1 MDEDEDIIMVGPG
14 DERDSDAG
22 PPPRD

>member
-22 PPPRD
+22 PPPRG